1 MLNSPVISPM
11 PGQSV
16 MSLGR
21 YQRLYNNPMFDYL
34 SEMLPQNV
42 KDMFRWCELVY
53 HSMPVISNGI
63 RKLVNYPVTNF
74 SFNDDSKTVRDET
87 RKLVE
92 QLHLRSALLDLG
104 TDRYV
109 YGNGF
114 RSLYFPFKRF
124 LECSRCHN
132 RIAISNAKFRIRKKF
147 IELKCSCGWSA
158 PAKIVDEAS
167 DDLNKIRIVR
177 WDPKQLELMQNPITG
192 STTYYYTLPQSYVR
206 AVRRGDLTVLE
217 DSPEIFVRA
226 ALAGKNVVMGNNFF
240 HSKTTTLSGFAS
252 GWGISP
258 LMPTLKTY
266 MYVSVLR
273 KASEAIGMEHITPQ
287 RILFPQSNGTSDP
300 SVMGSME
307 RWKIEVNKA
316 LERWRIDPNYVMTA
330 PFPTGVTNIGSQGRA
345 LSPIDEIKDA
355 RNEIA
360 LALDIPPNILMG
372 DATIQAS
379 AVGLRILENQLSP
392 VTESLQDFANWV
404 IDMINAQYGR
414 SYCHAKLMPF
424 RLADDV
430 MSKQLLL
437 QAMGQAVSKSTV
449 QEALALDPDN
459 ERERLTQEALDDRE
473 QQKEIEDEIKRRE
486 QNTAAQAQDDAE
498 AMSSGDMPMHNQQKM
513 MQLAQQYVT
522 QLMSM
527 PYEQRKSAL
536 AQLQNQS
543 YIMWAVVS
551 KQMESAR
558 EQMPKNGPAQ

>member
-1 MLNSPVISPM
+1 M
-11 PGQSV
+11 
-16 MSLGR
+16 
-21 YQRLYNNPMFDYL
+21 
-34 SEMLPQNV
+34 
-42 KDMFRWCELVY
+42 Y

-63 RKLVNYPVTNF
+63 RKLVNYPVTSF
-74 SFNDDSKTVRDET
+74 SFNDESKTVRDET
-87 RKLVE
+87 RTLVE
-92 QLHLRSALLDLG
+92 QLHLRSALLDFG

-124 LECSRCHN
+124 LECSRCHKK
-132 RIAISNAKFRIRKKF
+132 IAI
-147 IELKCSCGWSA
+147 
-158 PAKIVDEAS
+158 KIADEPS
-167 DDLNKIRIVR
+167 DDLSKIRIVR
-177 WDPKQLELMQNPITG
+177 WDPKQLELLQNPITG
-192 STTYYYTLPQSYVR
+192 ATTYYYTLPQSYVR

-240 HSKTTTLSGFAS
+240 HSKTTTLSGVAS
-252 GWGISP
+252 GWAISP

-287 RILFPQSNGTSDP
+287 RILFPQSNETSAP

-330 PFPTGVTNIGSQGRA
+330 PFPTGVTNIGSQGRS

-360 LALDIPPNILMG
+360 LALDILPNILMG

-379 AVGLRILENQLSP
+379 AIGLRILENQLAP

-404 IDMINAQYGR
+404 IDMINAQYDR
-414 SYCHAKLMPF
+414 SYCHAKLVPF

-430 MSKQLLL
+430 MSKQLLI
-437 QAMGQAVSKSTV
+437 QTMGQAVSKSTV

-473 QQKEIEDEIKRRE
+473 QQKELEEEIRRRE
-486 QNTAAQAQDDAE
+486 QNTAAQAQEDAM
-498 AMSSGDMPMHNQQKM
+498 AMASGEMPPHNQQKM
-513 MQLAQQYVT
+513 MDLAKQYVT

-536 AQLQNQS
+536 AQLQNES
-543 YIMWAVVS
+543 YVMWAVCPSSLNPCVT
-551 KQMESAR
+551 A
-558 EQMPKNGPAQ
+558 KNLETTLRLNTLL